1 VRPILNLIAFASL
14 SASLFGQ
21 CVPLTAGPGY
31 SENFNGL
38 ATAPATNTWTDNS
51 TLSAWYSNR
60 TTYAAATGSGNTG
73 ALYSF
78 GVAGAGV
85 VGDRALGSIASGGTG
100 TVQFGVCFENPQ
112 NSGVTITQLQVS
124 FTGEQW
130 RNGGNATAHSLVLGQ
145 QVFSGA
151 PSITTGTFSAVSGLQ
166 FTGPIATAT
175 AGLLDGN
182 LAANR
187 VAVSG
192 TITVNIPAGQR
203 IFLRWEDENN
213 TGNDHGLAIDD
224 LTVSVGASAAASLVL
239 SVNSPSIVE
248 GNLGS
253 SNLGF
258 TVSMSGG
265 VAPAGGI
272 GFTVQT
278 ADVSAN
284 AGTDYAAIA
293 GTSFSIAEGQTS
305 TTVNVA
311 IVGDA
316 VPEGNETFQLTISNP
331 TGGATI
337 AGGGGTGI
345 GTILNDDVGD
355 TPISQIQGSSTTSS
369 LVGQAVST
377 TGILTYLTRNG
388 FFMQTPDALAD
399 GNPATSEGIFVF
411 TSSAP
416 AALVGDLLR
425 VTGTIVEFKPNSD
438 PSRLTI
444 TEIISPSISVLSR
457 GNALPAPVE
466 LTAADLNPGFV
477 IDDTNDFTKV
487 EALEK
492 YEGMRVQV
500 GNLRVVQSTDLTG
513 VFHAVLSSYAGWP
526 VREVGIPRNQSYPT
540 VPGSLPID
548 APRFDAN
555 QEVIAV
561 DTDANLGLPAFI
573 AGVGQTV
580 SGPITGVLDYGQH
593 RHQILPDVA
602 LTGVT
607 QVLPVRGVRAKTSEE
622 FTIASMNL
630 EQFTNTTA
638 RLTKLG
644 NAILGPVGTPD
655 IIGLQEVP
663 NNTNLVALTTQVNTL
678 LGSATPTVGPYVS
691 YFGTTT
697 DSSTI
702 RNGYL
707 VNTTRFTPQAGSLSE
722 VLPFDGRAPLVLKGT
737 VTLNGAN
744 YPLTVINNHLKSL
757 LGSDFLTD
765 NSDREKRRVQAI
777 ALAND
782 VQARIQAGENLVL
795 TGDWN
800 AFLFNDGLVDL
811 INTVAGKP
819 APCTQVL
826 ICIPD
831 VWSHT
836 LLYPEELYLPTA
848 ERYTYLFR
856 GDRQALDHVLA
867 SPSVQPRLSDYQ
879 VAHINSEYPP
889 SFKNDENNAARYSDH
904 DHPVLYLKFPAA
916 ASVNVSV
923 SSSAATFNRSTQVF
937 TVTLTLRNNGAQA
950 ITDTVFLVLK
960 DLPPSVTVQNAAG
973 TYQGSPYLMT
983 NNDIAAN
990 GGTTTVVLQYRNSS
1004 NVSVTYTPQ
1013 VIVGSLN

>member
-1 VRPILNLIAFASL
+1 V
-14 SASLFGQ
+14 
-21 CVPLTAGPGY
+21 
-31 SENFNGL
+31 
-38 ATAPATNTWTDNS
+38 
-51 TLSAWYSNR
+51 
-60 TTYAAATGSGNTG
+60 
-73 ALYSF
+73 LY
-78 GVAGAGV
+78 
-85 VGDRALGSIASGGTG
+85 
-100 TVQFGVCFENPQ
+100 GVCFENPQ

-124 FTGEQW
+124 FAGEQW
-130 RNGGNATAHSLVLGQ
+130 RNGGNVTAQSLVLGQ

-151 PSITTGTFSAVSGLQ
+151 PSLTTGTFSLVPSLQ

-175 AGLLDGN
+175 AGFLDGN
-182 LAANR
+182 AGTNR
-187 VAVSG
+187 AVVSG

-203 IFLRWEDENN
+203 IFLRWEDPNDA
-213 TGNDHGLAIDD
+213 GNDHGLAIDD
-224 LTVSVGASAAASLVL
+224 LTVSVGSSAAASLVL
-239 SVNSPSIVE
+239 SVNSPSVVE

-253 SNLGF
+253 SNLAF
-258 TVSMSGG
+258 TVNMSGG

-272 GFTVQT
+272 SFTVQT

-293 GTSFSIAEGQTS
+293 GTSYSIAEGQSS

-311 IVGDA
+311 IVGDT
-316 VPEGNETFQLTISNP
+316 VPEGNETFQLTISSP
-331 TGGATI
+331 SGGATI
-337 AGGGGTGI
+337 ASGGGTGT
-345 GTILNDDVGD
+345 GTILNDDIAV
-355 TPISQIQGSSTTSS
+355 TSISAIQGSSTRSAFTGQTVTTS
-369 LVGQAVST
+369 
-377 TGILTYLTRNG
+377 GIVTYVTNNG
-388 FFMQTPDALAD
+388 YFVQTPDGQAD
-399 GNPATSEGIFVF
+399 ANPDTSEGIFVF
-411 TSSAP
+411 TGSGGTKP
-416 AALVGDLLR
+416 NVGDLVQ
-425 VTGTIVEFKPNSD
+425 VTGAIEEFGSTTNPNSSSFD

-444 TEIISPSISVLSR
+444 TEFGSGSTFSVISS
-457 GNALPAPVE
+457 GNALPAPAV

-500 GNLRVVQSTDLTG
+500 GDLRVVQSTDFTG
-513 VFHAVLSSYAGWP
+513 VFYAVLSSYAGWP
-526 VREVGIPRNQSYPT
+526 VREAGIPRNQNYPT
-540 VPGSLPID
+540 VPGSLPAD

-561 DTDANLGLPAFI
+561 DTDGNRGLTAFI
-573 AGVGQTV
+573 AGAGQTLN
-580 SGPITGVLDYGQH
+580 GPITGVLDYGPH
-593 RHQILPDVA
+593 RHMILPDVA

-607 QVLPVRGVRAKTSEE
+607 QLLPVRGVRAKTSEE

-678 LGSATPTVGPYVS
+678 LGSATPTTGPYIS

-879 VAHINSEYPP
+879 VAHLNAEYPP
-889 SFKNDENNAARYSDH
+889 SLKNDETSAARYSDH

-916 ASVNVSV
+916 SSVNVSV

-937 TVTLTLRNNGAQA
+937 TATLTLRNNGAQA

-960 DLPPSVTVQNAAG
+960 DLPASVTVTNAAG
-973 TYQGSPYLMT
+973 THQGAPYLMT

-990 GGTTTVVLQYRNSS
+990 GGTTTVVLQYRNTS